1 MINTILAA
9 TDGSRYADRVLNFAV
24 DMAAKY
30 EAKLVIT
37 HVLGRGAVP
46 EELRHMAE
54 VEHVAE
60 PPAAELSVPLA
71 PAAHGSNNRS
81 AREHENHQIHTFIG
95 KKLLDDAAKLAKKRG
110 IPEVRQVMEEGNPA
124 NQILKTA
131 EQQKADIIVMG
142 SRGLSDLQGLLIGS
156 VSHKVL
162 QLAHCTCICVK

>member
-9 TDGSRYADRVLNFAV
+9 TDGSRHAGRVLDFAV

-30 EAKLVIT
+30 EAKLVII

-60 PPAAELSVPLA
+60 PPAADFSVPLA
-71 PAAHGSNNRS
+71 AAAHGGDRRPAN
-81 AREHENHQIHTFIG
+81 EHENHQIHSFIG
-95 KKLLDDAAKLAKKRG
+95 RKLLDEAVKLAKRG
-110 IPEVRQVMEEGNPA
+110 RVREVRQVMEEGNPA
-124 NQILKTA
+124 NRILQTA
-131 EQQKADIIVMG
+131 EKTEADIIVMG
-142 SRGLSDLQGLLIGS
+142 SRGLSDLQSLLIGS

-162 QLAHCTCICVK
+162 QLARCTCICVK